1 MVRLNEQTEK
11 LLEEKVQSGD
21 YGSADEVVRAA
32 LLALDEAKSIGLSD
46 EVLDAIDRAEDQ
58 IDSGQVHDL
67 KDVRENVQNM
77 FFGK

>member
-58 IDSGQVHDL
+58 IDSGQVHDW

>member
-32 LLALDEAKSIGLSD
+32 LLALDEVKSIGLSD

-58 IDSGQVHDL
+58 IDSGQVHDW

>member
-32 LLALDEAKSIGLSD
+32 LLALDEVKSIGLSD

-58 IDSGQVHDL
+58 IDSGQVHDW
-67 KDVRENVQNM
+67 KDVRKNVQNM